1 MKYANNVTGL
11 IGNTPLVK
19 LQKASTN
26 GTTVL
31 GKCEFMNPTH
41 SVKDRIGLNMI
52 QTALDNGDI
61 QKDTTIIE
69 PTSGNTGIALA
80 SVCAAFGLKLILTM
94 PSSMSIE
101 RRKLLKAL
109 GAELVLT
116 EPAKGMKGA
125 VDAAKELA
133 NETPNSFVPQQFANP
148 ANPEIHRLT
157 TAKEIL
163 ADTDGKIDI
172 LISAIGTQ
180 TCPEGF
186 THNREL
192 ITNELANANT
202 KSRLRMVTLYQ
213 IAGSVGGTG
222 GSITG
227 IAEVLKAHNKDIK
240 IIAIEPEASPIL
252 SGGKPGPHKI
262 QGIGAGFIPEV
273 LDTKIYDEVIQ
284 VSNEDSILTSR
295 ALAKEEGLLV
305 GISSGANAFVAQQ
318 VAARSEN
325 AGKVIVTILCDTGE
339 RYLTTGL
346 YDVDEE

>member
-1 MKYANNVTGL
+1 MKYANDVTGL

-172 LISAIGTQ
+172 LISAIGT
-180 TCPEGF
+180 
-186 THNREL
+186 
-192 ITNELANANT
+192 
-202 KSRLRMVTLYQ
+202 
-213 IAGSVGGTG
+213 G

-227 IAEVLKAHNKDIK
+227 ISEVLKAHNKDIK

>member
-1 MKYANNVTGL
+1 MKYANDVTGL

-41 SVKDRIGLNMI
+41 SVKDRIGFNMI
-52 QTALDNGDI
+52 KTALDNGDI

-133 NETPNSFVPQQFANP
+133 SETPNSFVPQQFANP

-172 LISAIGTQ
+172 LISAIGT
-180 TCPEGF
+180 
-186 THNREL
+186 
-192 ITNELANANT
+192 
-202 KSRLRMVTLYQ
+202 
-213 IAGSVGGTG
+213 G

-227 IAEVLKAHNKDIK
+227 IATVLKAHNKDIK